1 MKEDLIPIHLR
12 GSFEVISK
20 SEKRRRIIAGFA
32 SVIELDK
39 QDHLITKDALE
50 SGVETLLKNSEYAN
64 LMLIHRNIQI
74 GKVIDKYNKL
84 TTHVNDEGLFIV
96 AEIRSDLDA
105 ANEVWES
112 ILSGD
117 YNGFSIAAEVLKS
130 HGECNDDKCWKVIE
144 KMNIFEI
151 SVYVPPSQIIQC
163 NPGDKQIK
171 DVKVGDL
178 VFTHNG
184 EYKPIL
190 RKFENHYDGD
200 LVVIKPC
207 FTSDKFKLTPNHRIL
222 VAKYNKCKQYESW
235 RKSNKVCSPDCG
247 KNCELKPKKLDY
259 EWIPASLLDKNKHLL
274 VYPVDNK
281 ILSDEE
287 ILSQWNDDWISIRNY
302 RNGGLKKYHLLDK
315 DFWRFVGY
323 WLAEGNTSKYK
334 NHRSTILHPG
344 KHENRNIDDIKNIIT
359 NLTNRKCY
367 CRITA
372 TNTHDIDFGDK
383 ATYHFLQQFKKQPY
397 TFGQKKL
404 PTWVHH
410 LPLELQRELIIG
422 YFRGDSFTS
431 VSKDLLKSI
440 QQILLRFGILISLS
454 KTSNSGTC
462 IIEVRKCKTQD
473 GFSLCVEKSNLR
485 KLLGEDLIHS
495 KKENHLEKWQ
505 DNDVLIPISKV
516 SKERYDGVVMNIE
529 VEDANSYSGSLI
541 SVHNCNKPVNSKS
554 GFIVISKGEKLPDNV
569 IENVYK
575 HVGNNM
581 TKKKTSPSEI
591 EKEEVPK
598 EEIQKE
604 EIIKD
609 EPEAPKQEETTEKSE
624 FNIEAAIEEIKRQVA
639 ALTGTIAEM
648 NKAEE
653 EDEDMEDDEDK
664 EEEKETKKSDDDCK
678 DCDPEIKSDDELSE
692 KIDDLVSLSDYNSF
706 LMSYFENEKDGSIE
720 SAMEVWNKRD
730 EKTSDEIL
738 EDIKKS
744 VESVIS
750 RLDKEDKIIELNSA
764 IKIRDDKISELET
777 KLNVIEKADD
787 EAELPK
793 VEQKEEKTKE
803 EPIEK
808 AEKEEPKTLV
818 NEESKE
824 ILFDSPI
831 IIKNGTVS
839 ANK

>member
-1 MKEDLIPIHLR
+1 MKEDNLIPIHLL

-64 LMLIHRNIQI
+64 LMLVHRNIQI

-130 HGECNDDKCWKVIE
+130 HGECDDEKCWKVIE

-151 SVYVPPSQIIQC
+151 SV
-163 NPGDKQIK
+163 
-171 DVKVGDL
+171 
-178 VFTHNG
+178 
-184 EYKPIL
+184 
-190 RKFENHYDGD
+190 
-200 LVVIKPC
+200 
-207 FTSDKFKLTPNHRIL
+207 
-222 VAKYNKCKQYESW
+222 
-235 RKSNKVCSPDCG
+235 
-247 KNCELKPKKLDY
+247 
-259 EWIPASLLDKNKHLL
+259 
-274 VYPVDNK
+274 
-281 ILSDEE
+281 
-287 ILSQWNDDWISIRNY
+287 
-302 RNGGLKKYHLLDK
+302 
-315 DFWRFVGY
+315 
-323 WLAEGNTSKYK
+323 
-334 NHRSTILHPG
+334 
-344 KHENRNIDDIKNIIT
+344 
-359 NLTNRKCY
+359 
-367 CRITA
+367 
-372 TNTHDIDFGDK
+372 
-383 ATYHFLQQFKKQPY
+383 
-397 TFGQKKL
+397 
-404 PTWVHH
+404 
-410 LPLELQRELIIG
+410 
-422 YFRGDSFTS
+422 
-431 VSKDLLKSI
+431 
-440 QQILLRFGILISLS
+440 
-454 KTSNSGTC
+454 
-462 IIEVRKCKTQD
+462 
-473 GFSLCVEKSNLR
+473 
-485 KLLGEDLIHS
+485 
-495 KKENHLEKWQ
+495 
-505 DNDVLIPISKV
+505 
-516 SKERYDGVVMNIE
+516 
-529 VEDANSYSGSLI
+529 
-541 SVHNCNKPVNSKS
+541 CNKPVNSKS
-554 GFIVISKGEKLPDNV
+554 GFVVISKGEDLPDNV

-581 TKKKTSPSEI
+581 TKKKTSPSE
-591 EKEEVPK
+591 ETEENVS
-598 EEIQKE
+598 KE
-604 EIIKD
+604 EIIKEEITKD
-609 EPEAPKQEETTEKSE
+609 EPEVPEAPKQEETTEKSE

-639 ALTGTIAEM
+639 ALTGIITEM
-648 NKAEE
+648 NKAEEE
-653 EDEDMEDDEDK
+653 EDEDMEDDEEDK
-664 EEEKETKKSDDDCK
+664 EAKKADDECK
-678 DCDPEIKSDDELSE
+678 DCDPEIKSEDDISE

-706 LMSYFENEKDGSIE
+706 LMSYFESEKEGSIE
-720 SAMEVWNKRD
+720 SAIEVWSKRD

-764 IKIRDDKISELET
+764 IKARDDKISELET

-787 EAELPK
+787 EKEAPK
-793 VEQKEEKTKE
+793 VEQKEEKPKE